1 MPDRLLV
8 RVSDERTVEAEA
20 TWGQRAI
27 WSCIQF
33 MGEHDP
39 YFNAGRV
46 LPVPQRCGL
55 TDVAE
60 ALGEL
65 LRRHET
71 LRTVFEFADSTLR
84 QTVQGC
90 GELPVAVEPLSTAG
104 HASADA
110 AAWTR
115 MYQLAGLVLPVHEWP
130 VRIAVLTED
139 DRPRFVAVVFSHLA
153 VDHTG
158 ADLVMADLAELL
170 AGKRPPLP
178 ECRPVDQA
186 AYERSEAGQ
195 ATSATALRHW
205 ARTFRTIPASI
216 FDYRTHDTGE
226 HRFRRMIMYSEA
238 VTAAAAAAAAR
249 LRVTSSAVLLAAQ
262 ALVLGRYTGHDV
274 VPVQLICANRDAER
288 ERLVGTVAG
297 DGIVRV
303 DLAQDSFARVVR
315 RTFLAGVGA
324 YRFGYYDP
332 EAAWHLRAAE
342 HLARG
347 AVLGIGVYFNDVRDS
362 VPSGV
367 PTDPADERTI
377 RRLAAATRIEQ
388 AGGWDLMDARVFLT
402 VATAGA
408 ATRLSMLCDTAYVP
422 TDDIVALL
430 HGIERVVIAAATDDL
445 TAQLISEA
453 VGVPSVAR
461 GPDWVRGPDG
471 WVDLAGTRALWRD
484 LLPEGAVGGVFP
496 DEDPTLTG
504 SGLVGY
510 LAGPQIGDLGDL
522 HETFVAALGE
532 RTDVRAPSRYVRC
545 AHGPD
550 DPDDRLA
557 WEKCPVLVEETG
569 RRAEGTTGRLSVDPA
584 VRRAAWVA
592 AGAGC

>member
-1 MPDRLLV
+1 MADQ
-8 RVSDERTVEAEA
+8 RTVDAEA

-55 TDVAE
+55 TDVAD

-71 LRTVFEFADSTLR
+71 LRTVFEPAGSTLR
-84 QTVQGC
+84 QTVQGA
-90 GELPVAVEPLSTAG
+90 GELPVAVEPLSNAG
-104 HASADA
+104 DASADG
-110 AAWTR
+110 AAWAR
-115 MYQLAGLVLPVHEWP
+115 MYELAGLAFRMREWP

-139 DRPRFVAVVFSHLA
+139 DRPRFVAMVFSHLA

-170 AGKRPPLP
+170 AGRRPPLP
-178 ECRPVDQA
+178 ERQPIDQA
-186 AYERSEAGQ
+186 EYERSAAGQ
-195 ATSATALRHW
+195 ATSAAALRHW
-205 ARTFRTIPASI
+205 VRVLRSIPASI
-216 FDYRTHDTGE
+216 FDYRTHETGE

-238 VTAAAAAAAAR
+238 VTVAAAVAAAR
-249 LRVTSSAVLLAAQ
+249 LRVTSSAVLLAAE
-262 ALVLGRYTGHDV
+262 ALVLGRYTGHEV

-288 ERLVGTVAG
+288 DRLVGTVAG
-297 DGIVRV
+297 DGVVRV
-303 DLAQDSFARVVR
+303 DLAQDSFARIVR
-315 RTFLAGVGA
+315 RTFLAAVGA

-332 EAAWHLRAAE
+332 EAAWRMRAAE

-362 VPSGV
+362 VSSV
-367 PTDPADERTI
+367 RPTDPVDGQSL
-377 RRLAAATRIEQ
+377 RRIAAATRIEES
-388 AGGWDLMDARVFLT
+388 GGWGLMDARVFLT
-402 VATAGA
+402 VAAAGSS
-408 ATRLSMLCDTAYVP
+408 TRLSMLCDTAYVP

-430 HGIERVVIAAATDDL
+430 RGIERVVIAAATDDL
-445 TAQLISEA
+445 SAQLLSETI
-453 VGVPSVAR
+453 GVPPVAR
-461 GPDWVRGPDG
+461 GPGWVRGPDG

-484 LLPEGAVGGVFP
+484 LLPDGTVGGVFL
-496 DEDPTLTG
+496 DEDPALIG

-510 LAGPQIGDLGDL
+510 LAGPPVGDVGDL
-522 HETFVAALGE
+522 HEAFVAALGE
-532 RTDVRAPSRYVRC
+532 RTDVRAPARYVRC

-550 DPDDRLA
+550 DPDDRQA
-557 WEKCPVLVEETG
+557 WAKCPVLAEETG
-569 RRAEGTTGRLSVDPA
+569 RRTEGSTGRLSVDPA